1 MNLPTDI
8 KELITS
14 FVIAENYQEEY
25 QEFLEIINHRCKAT
39 CILKCDDFFI
49 HWTEFKKNDMNLKKF
64 IFMFSNHCQNK
75 YILGNECCDG
85 QGIRIIQ
92 NL

>member
-8 KELITS
+8 KELIAS
-14 FVIAENYQEEY
+14 FVIAENSQEEY

-39 CILKCDDFFI
+39 PLLQCDDFFI

-64 IFMFSNHCQNK
+64 LNMFSNIHQNK
-75 YILGNECCDG
+75 YILGNECCEG

>member
-8 KELITS
+8 KELIKS
-14 FVIAENYQEEY
+14 FVIAENCQEEY
-25 QEFLEIINHRCKAT
+25 QEFLEIINDRC
-39 CILKCDDFFI
+39 KCDDFYI

-64 IFMFSNHCQNK
+64 LFMFSSIHQNK
-75 YILGNECCDG
+75 FILGNECCEG
-85 QGIRIIQ
+85 QGIRLIQ